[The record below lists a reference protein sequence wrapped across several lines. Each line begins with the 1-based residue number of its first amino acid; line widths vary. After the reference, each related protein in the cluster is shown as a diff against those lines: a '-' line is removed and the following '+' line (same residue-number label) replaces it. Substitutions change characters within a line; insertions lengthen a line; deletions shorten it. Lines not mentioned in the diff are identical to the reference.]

1 MGGVVGGDTRQFVFG
16 AETVEDER
24 YEILIAETIQ
34 RLPKD
39 VRDEVLG
46 KVNFIVAGGVDGTFF
61 TVNVLNYVVDAI
73 HSTRGIK
80 RRRGV
85 QWVKL
90 SAIEEAD
97 LKLSF
102 ILLNFAKMREKSEEE
117 IMSIIAHEIAH
128 FILRHTN
135 DKPRAEKEKEA
146 DDLIEKWGLR
156 EPIVK
161 HRHTSQKIFHRN
173 MWKIKVTITLLLLF
187 FALRAFQPP
196 LSFR

>member
-102 ILLNFAKMREKSEEE
+102 I
-117 IMSIIAHEIAH
+117 H
-128 FILRHTN
+128 FILRQTN

-146 DDLIEKWGLR
+146 DDLIEKWG
-156 EPIVK
+156 VK
-161 HRHTSQKIFHRN
+161 
-173 MWKIKVTITLLLLF
+173 
-187 FALRAFQPP
+187 RAY
-196 LSFR
+196 R